1 MPTTTDLMN
10 GRMVATIAVQARY
23 LDATEVAKVA
33 RKRLKAAFPQV
44 AFSVRTSKYSMGS
57 SLRVNW
63 TDGPTVKMVDA
74 IVGDLDGSTFDGM
87 VDMKSSKGDQR
98 LPEFDEPV
106 RLGNDYIFT
115 NRTISPALDALVRRH
130 LATRWTGLT
139 PGYETDNMRYRLLGR
154 AMVIDGNLALVKDE
168 Y

>member
-1 MPTTTDLMN
+1 MNTTTTQ
-10 GRMVATIAVQARY
+10 AARY

-44 AFSVRTSKYSMGS
+44 VFSVRTSKYSMGS

-63 TDGPTVKMVDA
+63 TDGPTVKAVDA
-74 IVGDLDGSTFDGM
+74 VVGDLDGSTFDGM
-87 VDMKSSKGDQR
+87 IDLKSSKGDQR
-98 LPEFDEPV
+98 IPEFAEPV
-106 RLGNDYIFT
+106 RIGNDYIFT

-130 LATRWTGLT
+130 IATRWSVGN
-139 PGYETDNMRYRLLGR
+139 GYEADNLRYRLLGR
-154 AMVIDGNLALVKDE
+154 AMVIDGNLALLKSE